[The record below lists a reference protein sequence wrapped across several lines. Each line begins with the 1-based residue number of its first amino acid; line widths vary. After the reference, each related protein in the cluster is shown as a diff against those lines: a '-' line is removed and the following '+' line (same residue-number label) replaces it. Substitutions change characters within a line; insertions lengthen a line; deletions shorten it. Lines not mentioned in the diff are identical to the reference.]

1 MGEMLLPKEVTLV
14 CVPYCLLFLT
24 LFGGSSARELRFV
37 YRIVCG
43 CSSAEQGLSSNTEY
57 FFFLLLL
64 FVAKSRGRAGKG
76 RCHSL
81 FFLFLLLSLFPQI
94 MQRDAQAEMTI
105 GMSKGCGEDKRWNTT
120 FHHVWTFT
128 VIFKPQAWQS
138 VSDWHM
144 LWSVCDERSYC

>member
-1 MGEMLLPKEVTLV
+1 MCPLL
-14 CVPYCLLFLT
+14 LLFLT

-57 FFFLLLL
+57 FFFFYYYYLLQ
-64 FVAKSRGRAGKG
+64 RAGGGQEKEG
-76 RCHSL
+76 VIL
-81 FFLFLLLSLFPQI
+81 YFFLFLLLSLFPQI

-120 FHHVWTFT
+120 FHHV
-128 VIFKPQAWQS
+128 
-138 VSDWHM
+138 
-144 LWSVCDERSYC
+144 